1 MKKKL
6 KNKWYVFKE
15 NNPSTHIFLLIIL
28 VNIAFI
34 LLSSVM
40 LLFLPENQDR
50 TFPEIV
56 RFAFTLMINP
66 SGRYVYSDYP
76 ISLFITTLVVLL
88 GMISLTGGTVG
99 YITSVISGF
108 LEKSANS
115 RSRTKLNNHIVIL
128 NYNKK
133 VPAIIYDYCFDD
145 VENTYITILSHKDK
159 DEVKNEIDMMYN
171 QNHVKKKFKNIIVRD
186 GNPMSKLDLDNIN
199 LKDAQTV
206 LIMEPEYE
214 EEKGKASLD
223 SQSFQVSKLFM
234 FITWYFSQ
242 LPTKS
247 KANIVVESNSPNMEQ
262 MVQGYHMEK
271 NKQISVPVNYN
282 EIVGK
287 LLAVTAIMPSINDVM
302 QQLFSFEG
310 VEIYIEDKPNT
321 DLLTELKT
329 KRSVLP
335 LFDQGKKRV
344 YVAENEEEL
353 YRKSAKEF
361 VLQKALPQE
370 KFIPRIVFEKS
381 EILMIG
387 VNHKLSYILESLSCF
402 RKEYGNHKL
411 HVTLADTAEG
421 EEVLK
426 SYYENPRYEEIL
438 QSKSCSPIIIKDI
451 FHLADELGDLIN
463 TKTDSI
469 LLLSDDQVSG
479 PHLDE
484 KPLLFWN
491 SLKRVVEKRDDL
503 DVVVE
508 ILDSQNKDIIEKKNK
523 DQVIVSDDFL
533 GHLYAQLGKNPLR
546 YDVMK
551 DIITSEGDP
560 TSRNIDQEMQN
571 EGDLLCVNV
580 ATFFQNLPCNLTFA
594 SKRELVLWVYEA
606 TNQTYLPI
614 GCMKNHTTYLFSRT
628 DQEQDG
634 LDSVVLSAKEEGQV
648 YSTAQNNITLEKED
662 ELIVIKLG

>member
-6 KNKWYVFKE
+6 KNKWYIFKE

-28 VNIAFI
+28 VNLASI
-34 LLSSVM
+34 LLSSIL

-50 TFPEIV
+50 TFPEMI

-76 ISLFITTLVVLL
+76 ISLFITTVVVLL

-99 YITSVISGF
+99 YITSIISGF
-108 LEKSANS
+108 LEKSTNGK
-115 RSRTKLNNHIVIL
+115 RRMNLNKHIEIL

-145 VENTYITILSHKDK
+145 VENTYITILSDMDK
-159 DEVKNEIDMMYN
+159 EEVKNEIEMMYN
-171 QNHVKKKFKNIIVRD
+171 QNHVKKKFKNIIARD

-214 EEKGKASLD
+214 EENKTSSLD

-242 LPTKS
+242 LETKS
-247 KANIVVESNSPNMEQ
+247 KANIVVESNSPDMEQ
-262 MVQGYHMEK
+262 MVQSYRMEK
-271 NKQISVPVNYN
+271 NNQISVPVNYN
-282 EIVGK
+282 EIIGK
-287 LLAVTAIMPSINDVM
+287 LLAVTAIMPSINEVM

-310 VEIYIEDKPNT
+310 VEIYIEDKPDT
-321 DLLTELKT
+321 DLLGELKT

-335 LFDQGKKRV
+335 LFDQGEKRV

-353 YRKSAKEF
+353 FRKSGEDF
-361 VLQKALPQE
+361 VLKKALPKEGFQP
-370 KFIPRIVFEKS
+370 KIIFEKS
-381 EILMIG
+381 ELLIIG
-387 VNHKLSYILESLSCF
+387 SNHKLGYILESLSCF

-411 HVTLADTAEG
+411 HVTLADSLESAQE
-421 EEVLK
+421 LK
-426 SYYENPRYEEIL
+426 VYYENPRYEEIL
-438 QSKSCSPIIIKDI
+438 QSKNCSPVIINDI
-451 FHLADELGDLIN
+451 FHAAQELGDLIK
-463 TKTDSI
+463 TKADVI
-469 LLLSDDQVSG
+469 LLLSDDQVAD

-491 SLKRVVEKRDDL
+491 SLKHMVAERDDL

-508 ILDSQNKDIIEKKNK
+508 ILDSQNKDIVEKKNK

-580 ATFFQNLPCNLTFA
+580 ATFFQHLSGELTFA
-594 SKRELVLWVYEA
+594 TKRELILWVYEA
-606 TNQTYLPI
+606 TNQAYLPI
-614 GCMKNHTTYLFSRT
+614 GCVKNHTTYLFSRT
-628 DQEQDG
+628 DGEQDG
-634 LDSVVLSAKEEGQV
+634 LDSVVLSAKEEGEV
-648 YSTAQNNITLEKED
+648 YSQTENKLTLNKED
-662 ELIVIKLG
+662 ELIVMKIV

>member
-6 KNKWYVFKE
+6 QNKWYVFKE

-28 VNIAFI
+28 VNIVFI
-34 LLSSVM
+34 MLSAVL

-50 TFPEIV
+50 TFLEII

-76 ISLFITTLVVLL
+76 ISLFITTLVVLM

-99 YITSVISGF
+99 YITSVINGF

-115 RSRTKLNNHIVIL
+115 RSRMKLNHHIVIL

-145 VENTYITILSHKDK
+145 VENTYITILSDKDK
-159 DEVKNEIDMMYN
+159 EEVKNEIEMMYN

-214 EEKGKASLD
+214 EENKNASLD

-234 FITWYFSQ
+234 FISWYFSE
-242 LPTKS
+242 LETES

-262 MVQGYHMEK
+262 MVQSYHMEK
-271 NKQISVPVNYN
+271 NNQISVPVNYN

-310 VEIYIEDKPNT
+310 VEIYIEDKPDT
-321 DLLTELKT
+321 DLFTELRT

-353 YRKSAKEF
+353 TRKAGKDF
-361 VLQKALPQE
+361 VLKKALPQE
-370 KFIPRIVFEKS
+370 GFQPQIIFEKS
-381 EILMIG
+381 EILIIG
-387 VNHKLSYILESLSCF
+387 INHKLGYILESLSCF
-402 RKEYGNHKL
+402 RKEYGNQKL
-411 HVTLADTAEG
+411 HVTLADTKEG
-421 EEVLK
+421 AGELK
-426 SYYENPRYEEIL
+426 AYYENPRYEGIL
-438 QSKSCSPIIIKDI
+438 QSKSCSPVIINDI
-451 FHLADELGDLIN
+451 FHVAEELGDLIK
-463 TKTDSI
+463 TKADSI
-469 LLLSDDQVSG
+469 LLLSDEQVSD

-491 SLKRVVEKRDDL
+491 SLKNTVAKRDDL

-560 TSRNIDQEMQN
+560 TSRNIDQQMQN

-580 ATFFQNLPCNLTFA
+580 ATFFGKLSSELTFT

-614 GCMKNHTTYLFSRT
+614 GCTKNHTTYLFSRT
-628 DQEQDG
+628 DEEKDG
-634 LDSVVLSAKEEGQV
+634 LDSVILSAKEEGEV
-648 YSTAQNNITLEKED
+648 YSTSKSSITLEKGD
-662 ELIVIKLG
+662 ELIVMKLG